1 MMGVTVKASSQASLR
16 PFWEC
21 IPPVGAGLARD
32 EASRVNTESVPDQFL
47 LHRLLIHVD

>member
-32 EASRVNTESVPDQFL
+32 EALKANKKARIARAFFN
-47 LHRLLIHVD
+47 RAGR